1 MASRNY
7 DTKYQLVVFKL
18 AARVNL
24 DGENFVR
31 KSTKKTYLKP
41 SYEDKEYY
49 HKLATSDIGMEQVQF
64 DDNIVENSNTHTETE
79 PSSTKTYTCNL
90 SINLGKH
97 RLHPLTC

>member
-41 SYEDKEYY
+41 SYEDKELSN
-49 HKLATSDIGMEQVQF
+49 LAT
-64 DDNIVENSNTHTETE
+64 N
-79 PSSTKTYTCNL
+79 
-90 SINLGKH
+90 
-97 RLHPLTC
+97 